1 MTEGARK
8 LTEEEVE
15 YFIDKADVDQG
26 SVGTNKTKVKNTK
39 ISYIQLYSSLL

>member
-1 MTEGARK
+1 MVSNLLHVLTEGARK

-26 SVGTNKTKVKNTK
+26 SDGANV
-39 ISYIQLYSSLL
+39 

>member
-26 SVGTNKTKVKNTK
+26 NVGTNKTTVKNTNIK
-39 ISYIQLYSSLL
+39 IIQLYSSLL